1 MLGKLSKCGIWLQG
15 EGENITVTAAVIA
28 ASKHVPPMLIFPRAH
43 FKDHF
48 KSISPTAS
56 TVVANQQVS
65 EMEIS
70 WLTI

>member
-1 MLGKLSKCGIWLQG
+1 
-15 EGENITVTAAVIA
+15 VTAAVIA